1 MLLTFTVNI
10 AHCDAF
16 IWLTWACTLGVRAT
30 VAPEAVSQVWRPP
43 YQSEIWYGGAILI
56 SEIVRGLEN
65 SVSVGLT
72 GIKYSV
78 IVMYIYCLELLTLK
92 NSLNDVWHGCPRE
105 CQAAVLD
112 AE

>member
-1 MLLTFTVNI
+1 LVDVGLHTWSQGHSGAGSGI
-10 AHCDAF
+10 A
-16 IWLTWACTLGVRAT
+16 GM
-30 VAPEAVSQVWRPP
+30 E
-43 YQSEIWYGGAILI
+43 SEIWYGGAILI